1 MKETKVQLSG
11 GGYGGTNA
19 RRLNNVYVKDPH
31 WGGAHWYSLENRI
44 AKEYPKLTQWGD
56 PVWGTAEK
64 GITYYRLSHNRQRA
78 MAGTLDAAIFNTW
91 RRSKAQFLYWVPP
104 LLAGYWVMTWA
115 NEQYDFF
122 Y

>member
-1 MKETKVQLSG
+1 
-11 GGYGGTNA
+11 
-19 RRLNNVYVKDPH
+19 
-31 WGGAHWYSLENRI
+31 
-44 AKEYPKLTQWGD
+44 
-56 PVWGTAEK
+56 
-64 GITYYRLSHNRQRA
+64 